1 VSVPLPEHGG
11 RQTTGAL
18 TLAASGGGVLYGFAV
33 SPDGDG
39 GGDVG
44 AFRITAQGRPDMSF
58 AGNGIVF
65 TTVDPAGGRPS
76 VAAASPAGDRVAL
89 GGFRQA
95 HLGSGNVWL
104 AEITRDA
111 GLSMAFEQGVSGDG
125 GFASSGSYEVEGMIR
140 EPGSDK
146 LIVGGIIGNGFF
158 VARVFP

>member
-1 VSVPLPEHGG
+1 
-11 RQTTGAL
+11 
-18 TLAASGGGVLYGFAV
+18 V